1 MVRQGVPMAEV
12 VTKTVFLFTPRVCSN
27 FIVTNVASGQTSSY
41 DGHTLAQPHVT
52 QQAKDVINSLG
63 AVQVFFPLLE
73 ISLGCDTSMLDGSC
87 ILCLR

>member
-12 VTKTVFLFTPRVCSN
+12 VTKTMFLFTPRVCSN
-27 FIVTNVASGQTSSY
+27 YICTSSY
-41 DGHTLAQPHVT
+41 DGHTLALAQPQPHVT
-52 QQAKDVINSLG
+52 QLAKDVINSLG